1 MRERKMTTAITTI
14 TNEFEGRD
22 ITTLTYRGKPAW
34 IAREIGEAI
43 GYSQGGKRLATKIT
57 GEWADEFI
65 EGHDHVFLT
74 GKELADFRA
83 VFKGTD
89 SARLKSNR
97 GVILLFESGL
107 YVAIAKTHKPV
118 GKRLRRFIADEV
130 MPQIARDGTY
140 LPERQVKDGQ
150 FHSRNGSAVDPR
162 LAREQRLARQ
172 LELEERKFQTK
183 ALKELVT
190 TLRATGKYDDDVLA
204 TYDVAATE
212 TATGKDLAELKPATE
227 HWSSPTEIAGRL
239 GVTPQRVGITITKLG
254 LRGNITGLARA
265 VVSKATGHQ
274 RTVTSY
280 VYSPRAVQQITDEL
294 IAGGGSTLRL
304 V

>member
-1 MRERKMTTAITTI
+1 MTTAITTI
-14 TNEFEGRD
+14 TNEFEGCE

-34 IAREIGEAI
+34 IARQIGEAI
-43 GYSQGGKRLATKIT
+43 GYSQGGKRLATKIN

-65 EGHDHVFLT
+65 EGHDYVLLT
-74 GKELADFRA
+74 GKELADFKA
-83 VFKGTD
+83 VFELGT
-89 SARLKSNR
+89 SPVPSHAPQ
-97 GVILLFESGL
+97 ILLMFETGINMVL
-107 YVAIAKTHKPV
+107 AKTSKPV
-118 GKRLRRFIADEV
+118 GKRLRRFLAEEV
-130 MPQIARDGTY
+130 LPQVARDGAY
-140 LPERQVKDGQ
+140 FPERQVKDGQ
-150 FHSRNGSAVDPR
+150 FHNRNGSAVDPR

-254 LRGNITGLARA
+254 LRGNIEGLARA

-294 IAGGGSTLRL
+294 TGGRSPLRL